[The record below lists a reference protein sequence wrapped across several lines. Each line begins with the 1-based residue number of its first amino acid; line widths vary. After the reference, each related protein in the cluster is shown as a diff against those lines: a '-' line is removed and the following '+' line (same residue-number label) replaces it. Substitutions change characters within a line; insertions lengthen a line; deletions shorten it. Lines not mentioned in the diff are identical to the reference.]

1 METGK
6 TENNSRVNLIQA
18 SIAYVLFC
26 GISALSRIVAPLFF
40 LMVFAGFVFP
50 LIWAKRHHNWAE
62 IGFRRGNLAKAVLWG
77 IGAGL
82 ATSIYIY
89 LIFGRNQDIPEM
101 VGLQLIVGT
110 PIWFL
115 VMSPFQEFF
124 FRGWL
129 QPKLQLGIGKWK
141 GLLLTSACFTLWH
154 FSPPFVGT
162 PTSIVPIT
170 SLIGTISAFLLGVIF
185 GYAFQRSNNIVAPWI
200 AHALAGIATVSMGL
214 MSFLQYTP

>member
-40 LMVFAGFVFP
+40 LMVFAGIVFP

-141 GLLLTSACFTLWH
+141 GLLLTSACFTYGTFSLLLWELPH
-154 FSPPFVGT
+154 
-162 PTSIVPIT
+162 
-170 SLIGTISAFLLGVIF
+170 
-185 GYAFQRSNNIVAPWI
+185 Q
-200 AHALAGIATVSMGL
+200 
-214 MSFLQYTP
+214 